1 MATFKEIIESYG
13 KELSFGCTAYKS
25 NGTFYKSITEEDVV
39 SENLRYDG
47 ALYTC
52 VMRCLDAVLVG
63 DNRELVKESRFS
75 ACKLT
80 AKKGSD
86 SKTINYGTFY
96 IGEAPEYDEAENT
109 TKFICYDSMYKTT
122 KPYAL
127 EGVTFPITLKEYARK
142 IFAACDLVCANLDEL
157 KNGSKLVTEDRYKNA
172 TDDSGSAYTYRDVL
186 DDIAKS
192 AGCSF
197 AFKSDANGD
206 VVDRV
211 YVVYVTDGNGNMK
224 DPLHTLDISNF
235 KSLTIGEHYGPANTV
250 VFSRQPQED
259 NVYLRS
265 SGVTDATA
273 VEVKLTQPLTAEGTD
288 EERGAWL
295 PEILNA
301 VRGTEYRC
309 YALESYGIGYLNF
322 GDVFKIKA
330 YKRNGRT
337 FDYDSPEEYLSVF
350 MRCDMMLNGDIK
362 ESSKLEM
369 PVATATDY
377 NAAATP
383 GEKKLL
389 QAYMKVDKQLGEIIS
404 VVKDPENGLETLVK
418 QTAAGLL
425 VNAKAVE
432 TIKTKQE
439 NLEKAFSEIDIEG
452 TVTTEVQKETTLN
465 IIAGRIEGIIS
476 GKYASKSDL
485 GDYVKNETYT
495 AKIGATDKQ
504 IASSV
509 ERISKIETAGYITE
523 SEAESIIDSKADSIA
538 MRVTSKLNI
547 GTRNI
552 LLDSACFEKADF
564 SFQNAEQTIQNGII
578 MDRITDVSQLPS
590 GKARTIKFDE
600 ATEENN
606 DKSGITFS
614 SKEILGQDE
623 NEITKISA
631 NKEYTLS
638 FYARYV
644 SSRGTISLD
653 KGNLIYAGQ
662 NVKVEYLSNSDL
674 SINSSF
680 KKYTFTFKLSK
691 TPTNFLFKLLIDGIN
706 GQQSSF
712 SISSLK
718 LEEGNVATDW
728 TPCVQDTE
736 QFVEARLELCVK
748 TDENGNLQSA
758 IHAKANQI
766 TIESDNFT
774 LDKHGNVT
782 CKNGTFEGGNA
793 LFGNPEVGLQFQ
805 INSDGTIKHKL
816 IDSEKNTLEL
826 IRLDQTLSVDI
837 DSTEE
842 LKMCYIESIEYTDGL
857 VVKAID
863 ASTYTMVIGSEGS
876 VYFQNAGTW
885 LCTDGITIET
895 GIFTPLNILN
905 DSGEV
910 RLTLNYENRSI
921 PDYTTDYRDIIRS
934 TGGLIVSANNGS
946 NALYLEGSTIAALSP
961 TKFHDSVYIANFIG
975 ATKAG
980 TTAQGVD
987 YAFVAVNVRTGELMW
1002 VS

>member
-39 SENLRYDG
+39 SENLRFDG

-63 DNRELVKESRFS
+63 DHRELVKDSRFS

-142 IFAACDLVCANLDEL
+142 IFTACGLTCANLDEL
-157 KNGSKLVTEDRYKNA
+157 KNGSKQVTEDRYKNA
-172 TDDSGSAYTYRDVL
+172 ASDSGSAYTYRDVL

-197 AFKSDANGD
+197 AFKSNANGD
-206 VVDRV
+206 IVDRV

-224 DPLHTLDISNF
+224 DPLYTLDISNF

-337 FDYDSPEEYLSVF
+337 FNYDSPEEYLSVF

-389 QAYMKVDKQLGEIIS
+389 QAYMKVNKQLGLIES
-404 VVKDPENGLETLVK
+404 VVYDPETGGSRID
-418 QTAAGLL
+418 Q
-425 VNAKAVE
+425 NAKAIKQAVE
-432 TIKTKQE
+432 GV
-439 NLEKAFSEIDIEG
+439 D
-452 TVTTEVQKETTLN
+452 
-465 IIAGRIEGIIS
+465 
-476 GKYASKSDL
+476 
-485 GDYVKNETYT
+485 
-495 AKIGATDKQ
+495 
-504 IASSV
+504 
-509 ERISKIETAGYITE
+509 KIEKAGYITE
-523 SEAESIIDSKADSIA
+523 LTAKSLIESNNDKIA
-538 MRVTSKLNI
+538 MTVAGQLNI

-552 LLDSACFEKADF
+552 LLDSACFE
-564 SFQNAEQTIQNGII
+564 NAKVLLQYSNIITVVGIYQ
-578 MDRITDVSQLPS
+578 DYVSENSALPS
-590 GKARTIKFDE
+590 GKSRTVRFKITDG
-600 ATEENN
+600 TR
-606 DKSGITFS
+606 KSGIYFNS
-614 SKEILGQDE
+614 EALLGQKAG
-623 NEITKISA
+623 EIDKILPD
-631 NKEYTLS
+631 KIYTLS
-638 FYARYV
+638 FYA
-644 SSRGTISLD
+644 
-653 KGNLIYAGQ
+653 KGPEGQQIDLANLLYAGSG
-662 NVKVEYLSNSDL
+662 VKGENISNSDL
-674 SINSSF
+674 TLTNEW
-680 KKYTFTFKLSK
+680 KKYTFTFKLLSA
-691 TPTNFLFKLLIDGIN
+691 PTNFLFRLFTSGEQD
-706 GQQSSF
+706 STSF
-712 SISSLK
+712 FAFSSLK

-774 LDKHGNVT
+774 LDENGNVT
-782 CKNGTFEGGNA
+782 CKNGVFKGGNA
-793 LFGNPEVGLQFQ
+793 SFGDSEEGLQFL
-805 INSDGTIKHKL
+805 INSDGTVKHKFT
-816 IDSEKNTLEL
+816 DSQKNTMEL
-826 IRLDQTLSVDI
+826 IRLDQAYNIDI
-837 DSTEE
+837 DAEE
-842 LKMCYIESIEYTDGL
+842 LKMCYMETIEYTEGL
-857 VVKAID
+857 IVKAID
-863 ASTYTMVIGSEGS
+863 ATTYTMLIGSEGS
-876 VYFQNAGTW
+876 VYFQNAKTW
-885 LCTDGITIET
+885 LGIDGITIET

-905 DSGEV
+905 ASGEV
-910 RLTLNYENRSI
+910 RLTLNYENWSI
-921 PDYTTDYRDIIRS
+921 PGYTTAYRDIIRS

-961 TKFHDSVYIANFIG
+961 TKFHDSVYMANFIG

>member
-25 NGTFYKSITEEDVV
+25 NGTLYKSITEEDVV
-39 SENLRYDG
+39 SENLRFDG

-63 DNRELVKESRFS
+63 DHRDLVKDSRFS
-75 ACKLT
+75 ACRLT

-142 IFAACDLVCANLDEL
+142 IFAACGLVCANLDDL

-172 TDDSGSAYTYRDVL
+172 ADDSGSAYTYRDVL

-197 AFKSDANGD
+197 AFKSNANGD
-206 VVDRV
+206 IVDRV

-224 DPLHTLDISNF
+224 APLHTLDISNF

-265 SGVTDATA
+265 SGVTDETA

-295 PEILNA
+295 SEILNA

-309 YALESYGIGYLNF
+309 YSLESYGIGYLNF

-389 QAYMKVDKQLGEIIS
+389 QAYMKVDKQLGEIVS

-439 NLEKAFSEIDIEG
+439 ELEGFFSEIDIEG
-452 TVTTEVQKETTLN
+452 TVTTEVQKETTIN
-465 IIAGRIEGIIS
+465 IIAGKIEGIIS

-485 GDYVKNETYT
+485 GNYVKNETYT
-495 AKIGATDKQ
+495 ARIEATDKQ
-504 IASSV
+504 ITSSV
-509 ERISKIETAGYITE
+509 ERISKIEAAGYITE

-552 LLDSACFEKADF
+552 LLDSACFE
-564 SFQNAEQTIQNGII
+564 GITPKKQY
-578 MDRITDVSQLPS
+578 TDLVLGEINEDSTVPS
-590 GKARTIKFDE
+590 GKARKIGFEYTREGGNGLGGISFQS
-600 ATEENN
+600 ENIIGQN
-606 DKSGITFS
+606 SG
-614 SKEILGQDE
+614 
-623 NEITKISA
+623 KIEKIVSDRV
-631 NKEYTLS
+631 YTLS
-638 FYARYV
+638 FWA
-644 SSRGTISLD
+644 
-653 KGNLIYAGQ
+653 KGDSTATLSKINLVYAGSGISV
-662 NVKVEYLSNSDL
+662 NYIETSDL
-674 SINSSF
+674 TVTNSW
-680 KKYTFTFKLSK
+680 KKYKVVFKLESK
-691 TPTNFLFKLLIDGIN
+691 PTDFDLRFFFSMQLYQTYVI
-706 GQQSSF
+706 

-766 TIESDNFT
+766 TIESDYFQLT
-774 LDKHGNVT
+774 ADGKVT
-782 CKNGTFEGGNA
+782 ATSGLIGGWT
-793 LFGNPEVGLQFQ
+793 
-805 INSDGTIKHKL
+805 INKDELSAETIKTYPKMTQ
-816 IDSEKNTLEL
+816 DDVTVCTN
-826 IRLDQTLSVDI
+826 LS
-837 DSTEE
+837 
-842 LKMCYIESIEYTDGL
+842 LKMIPINDELLKKYDLNG
-857 VVKAID
+857 
-863 ASTYTMVIGSEGS
+863 
-876 VYFQNAGTW
+876 
-885 LCTDGITIET
+885 DGIV
-895 GIFTPLNILN
+895 N
-905 DSGEV
+905 S
-910 RLTLNYENRSI
+910 
-921 PDYTTDYRDIIRS
+921 TD
-934 TGGLIVSANNGS
+934 LAIVSAMATNNENYKQDVGTVKIDPG
-946 NALYLEGSTIAALSP
+946 NFDQTIFLSCDTCLGGHAETSIGVFSVRTP
-961 TKFHDSVYIANFIG
+961 SVICTNITTKTAYITGFEG
-975 ATKAG
+975 ATPVSGKS
-980 TTAQGVD
+980 
-987 YAFVAVNVRTGELMW
+987 YAWLAVEVKTGK
-1002 VS
+1002 VITVGG

>member
-1 MATFKEIIESYG
+1 MATFKDIIESYG
-13 KELSFGCTAYKS
+13 KELSFGCSAYKS

-39 SENLRYDG
+39 SENLRFDG

-63 DNRELVKESRFS
+63 DHRELVKESRFS
-75 ACKLT
+75 ACRLT

-142 IFAACDLVCANLDEL
+142 IFAACGLVCANLDEL
-157 KNGSKLVTEDRYKNA
+157 KNGSKQVTEDRYKNA
-172 TDDSGSAYTYRDVL
+172 ADDSGSAYTYRDVL

-224 DPLHTLDISNF
+224 DPLYTLDISNF

-259 NVYLRS
+259 NVYLQS

-295 PEILNA
+295 PEILSA

-337 FDYDSPEEYLSVF
+337 FNYDSPEEYLSVF

-389 QAYMKVDKQLGEIIS
+389 QAYMKVNKQLGEIVS

-439 NLEKAFSEIDIEG
+439 NLEKAFSGIDIEG

-465 IIAGRIEGIIS
+465 LIAGKIEGIIS

-485 GDYVKNETYT
+485 GNYVKNETYT
-495 AKIGATDKQ
+495 AKIEATDKQ
-504 IASSV
+504 IATSV

-523 SEAESIIDSKADSIA
+523 SQAESIIDSKADSIA

-552 LLDSACFEKADF
+552 LLDSACFEKAKVLCQY
-564 SFQNAEQTIQNGII
+564 SNIITLVGIYQ
-578 MDRITDVSQLPS
+578 DYVFENSALPS
-590 GKARTIKFDE
+590 GKSRNIRFKITDG
-600 ATEENN
+600 TR
-606 DKSGITFS
+606 KSGIYFNS
-614 SKEILGQDE
+614 EDLLGQKAA
-623 NEITKISA
+623 EINKISPD
-631 NKEYTLS
+631 KIYTLS
-638 FYARYV
+638 FYAR
-644 SSRGTISLD
+644 GTEGQKID
-653 KGNLIYAGQ
+653 RVNLLYAGSD
-662 NVKVEYLSNSDL
+662 VSVEYISNSDL
-674 SINSSF
+674 TLTNEW
-680 KKYTFTFKLSK
+680 KKYTFTFKLLSE
-691 TPTNFLFKLLIDGIN
+691 PTNFLFRLFTSGEQD
-706 GQQSSF
+706 STSF
-712 SISSLK
+712 FAFSSLK

-766 TIESDNFT
+766 TIESDYFQLTANG
-774 LDKHGNVT
+774 KVT
-782 CKNGTFEGGNA
+782 ATSGLIGGWTINENELSAETIKEYPRMTQDDVTVCMNLSSKSISITDELLKKYDVNGDGIVNSTDLA
-793 LFGNPEVGLQFQ
+793 LVLAMATDYEKYKQD
-805 INSDGTIKHKL
+805 IGTIK
-816 IDSEKNTLEL
+816 IDPTNFEKTIYMSCNTCLGGYAETA
-826 IRLDQTLSVDI
+826 IGVFSVKTQNVI
-837 DSTEE
+837 CNNVTTETA
-842 LKMCYIESIEYTDGL
+842 YITGF
-857 VVKAID
+857 
-863 ASTYTMVIGSEGS
+863 EGATAVS
-876 VYFQNAGTW
+876 GKNYAW
-885 LCTDGITIET
+885 LAVEVET
-895 GIFTPLNILN
+895 GKVI
-905 DSGEV
+905 SV
-910 RLTLNYENRSI
+910 
-921 PDYTTDYRDIIRS
+921 
-934 TGGLIVSANNGS
+934 GG
-946 NALYLEGSTIAALSP
+946 
-961 TKFHDSVYIANFIG
+961 
-975 ATKAG
+975 
-980 TTAQGVD
+980 
-987 YAFVAVNVRTGELMW
+987 
-1002 VS
+1002 

>member
-13 KELSFGCTAYKS
+13 KQLSFGCTAYKS
-25 NGTFYKSITEEDVV
+25 DGTFYKSMTEEDVV
-39 SENLRYDG
+39 SENLRFDG

-63 DNRELVKESRFS
+63 DHRELVKDSRFS
-75 ACKLT
+75 ACRLT
-80 AKKGSD
+80 AQKGSD

-127 EGVTFPITLKEYARK
+127 EGVTFPIELKEYAKK
-142 IFAACDLVCANLDEL
+142 IFTACGLTCANLDEL

-172 TDDSGSAYTYRDVL
+172 ASDSGSAYTYRDVL

-197 AFKSDANGD
+197 AFKSNANGD
-206 VVDRV
+206 IVDRV

-224 DPLHTLDISNF
+224 APLHTLDISNF
-235 KSLTIGEHYGPANTV
+235 KSLTIGEHYGTANTV

-265 SGVTDATA
+265 SGITDETA

-288 EERGAWL
+288 EERKTWL

-337 FDYDSPEEYLSVF
+337 FDYNSPEEYLSVF

-389 QAYMKVDKQLGEIIS
+389 QAYMKVNKQLGLIES
-404 VVKDPENGLETLVK
+404 VVYDPKTGGSRIDQNAEAIK
-418 QTAAGLL
+418 Q
-425 VNAKAVE
+425 AVE
-432 TIKTKQE
+432 GV
-439 NLEKAFSEIDIEG
+439 D
-452 TVTTEVQKETTLN
+452 
-465 IIAGRIEGIIS
+465 RIE
-476 GKYASKSDL
+476 K
-485 GDYVKNETYT
+485 
-495 AKIGATDKQ
+495 
-504 IASSV
+504 
-509 ERISKIETAGYITE
+509 AGYITE
-523 SEAESIIDSKADSIA
+523 LTAKSLIESNNDKIA
-538 MRVTSKLNI
+538 MTVAGQLNI

-552 LLDSACFEKADF
+552 LLDSACFEKIVPGMHYSDL
-564 SFQNAEQTIQNGII
+564 IYR
-578 MDRITDVSQLPS
+578 RIYDDSTLPS
-590 GKARTIKFDE
+590 GKEQTVAFESTRDDGGTL
-600 ATEENN
+600 
-606 DKSGITFS
+606 SGIVFNS
-614 SKEILGQDE
+614 EKIIGQEKGKID
-623 NEITKISA
+623 KISSD
-631 NKEYTLS
+631 KVYTLS
-638 FYARYV
+638 FWLKGDSTAILNSANLVHAGSGV
-644 SSRGTISLD
+644 SVNYID
-653 KGNLIYAGQ
+653 K
-662 NVKVEYLSNSDL
+662 SDL
-674 SINSSF
+674 TVTNSW
-680 KKYTFTFKLSK
+680 KKYRVVFQLSSN
-691 TPTNFLFKLLIDGIN
+691 PTDFDLRFFFSMQLYQNYTI
-706 GQQSSF
+706 

-766 TIESDNFT
+766 TIESDYFQLAADGKVTATSGLIGGWTINKDELSAEIIKTYPKMTQNDVTVCMNLSSKSIAITDELLKKYDLNGDGIVNSTDLAIVLAMAADNENYKQDVGTVKIDPGNFDQT
-774 LDKHGNVT
+774 IFLSCNTCLGGYVETSIGVFSVKTKNVICDNVT
-782 CKNGTFEGGNA
+782 TETAYITGFEGATAVNGKNYA
-793 LFGNPEVGLQFQ
+793 WLAVEV
-805 INSDGTIKHKL
+805 
-816 IDSEKNTLEL
+816 
-826 IRLDQTLSVDI
+826 
-837 DSTEE
+837 
-842 LKMCYIESIEYTDGL
+842 
-857 VVKAID
+857 
-863 ASTYTMVIGSEGS
+863 
-876 VYFQNAGTW
+876 
-885 LCTDGITIET
+885 ET
-895 GIFTPLNILN
+895 GKVIT
-905 DSGEV
+905 V
-910 RLTLNYENRSI
+910 
-921 PDYTTDYRDIIRS
+921 
-934 TGGLIVSANNGS
+934 GG
-946 NALYLEGSTIAALSP
+946 
-961 TKFHDSVYIANFIG
+961 
-975 ATKAG
+975 
-980 TTAQGVD
+980 
-987 YAFVAVNVRTGELMW
+987 
-1002 VS
+1002 